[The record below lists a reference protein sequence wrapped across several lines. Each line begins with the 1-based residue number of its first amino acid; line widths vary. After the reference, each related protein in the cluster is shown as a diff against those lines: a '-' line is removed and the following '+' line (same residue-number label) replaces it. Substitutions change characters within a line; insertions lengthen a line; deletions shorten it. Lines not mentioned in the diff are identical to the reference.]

1 MFLDNLEPC
10 FASTISNLL
19 ILTELAHAQCDSTT
33 TCEHAFS
40 VQNLIKIRV
49 RNMLGSKNLEAM
61 LQIALEGPDEGIG
74 DIINDVV
81 HFGRMTVRKDIN
93 R

>member
-1 MFLDNLEPC
+1 M
-10 FASTISNLL
+10 
-19 ILTELAHAQCDSTT
+19 
-33 TCEHAFS
+33 
-40 VQNLIKIRV
+40 QNLIKIRV

-81 HFGRMTVRKDIN
+81 HSGRMTVRKDIN